1 LGNVTAKIAG
11 RRLGTV
17 AVLAACAA
25 LLVGCGGVELEGKV
39 FDYAGISG
47 KVGGP
52 KVDPT
57 MSARAPL
64 MVPPNT
70 QSLPTPTET
79 RSIAASRQDWPDDP
93 EKVRVREIE
102 QQKAVVAEAEAAAE
116 PLNAYAGKET
126 LLDKLFQGGKKKT
139 RIEEPVPDV
148 PEPDASDV
156 IPSSNSAVASRSQ
169 PITPHQAQAPLPN
182 QNTQAFEPKA
192 PSSYES
198 GSGAQRGLY

>member
-1 LGNVTAKIAG
+1 MGNVTAKIAG

-52 KVDPT
+52 KDDPT

-79 RSIAASRQDWPDDP
+79 RSIAASRQEWPDDP

-156 IPSSNSAVASRSQ
+156 IPGSNSAVASRSQ

-182 QNTQAFEPKA
+182 QNTQAFEPKT